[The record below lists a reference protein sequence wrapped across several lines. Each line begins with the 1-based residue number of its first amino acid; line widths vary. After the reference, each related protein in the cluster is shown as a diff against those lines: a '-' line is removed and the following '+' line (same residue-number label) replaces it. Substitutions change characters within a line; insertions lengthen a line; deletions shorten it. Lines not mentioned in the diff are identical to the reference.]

1 MIILSLRKF
10 LLPESSLH
18 FPRVQEFVHL
28 IILVNFNLLK
38 FSYAMTAPQIHTRTC
53 VSNAFKKE
61 IMRVIDLVF
70 SQTTQD
76 GANFIVVVETI
87 NLSKKEQS
95 VSSIKKSS

>member
-1 MIILSLRKF
+1 
-10 LLPESSLH
+10 
-18 FPRVQEFVHL
+18 
-28 IILVNFNLLK
+28 
-38 FSYAMTAPQIHTRTC
+38 MTAPQIHTRTC